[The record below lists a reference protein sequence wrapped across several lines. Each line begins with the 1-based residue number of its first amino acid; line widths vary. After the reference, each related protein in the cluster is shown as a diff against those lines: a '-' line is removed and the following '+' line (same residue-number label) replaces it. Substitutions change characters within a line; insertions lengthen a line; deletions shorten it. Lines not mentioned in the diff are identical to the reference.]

1 MLVPIV
7 IIWPIVIA
15 CAIALL
21 LGPRSRMQ
29 QGIALAKQNAVFMAL
44 RFPLA
49 IFAAG
54 FAGPLLP
61 ADLIAQWL
69 GGASGWTGIL
79 IASAIGGFV
88 PSGPIVSFPLALALF
103 KAGVGVPQLVA
114 FLTAWSLLS
123 VHTILAW
130 EVPVLGREF
139 PLLRV
144 ASSLILPPISG
155 FLAGLMVGI

>member
-1 MLVPIV
+1 MLLSTL
-7 IIWPIVIA
+7 IIWPIVILCGA
-15 CAIALL
+15 ALL
-21 LGPRSRMQ
+21 LGPRLRMH
-29 QGIALAKQNAVFMAL
+29 QGLQLAKQNAMFMAL

-61 ADLIAQWL
+61 ADLIAEWL

-123 VHTILAW
+123 VHTMLAW
-130 EVPVLGREF
+130 EFPVLGREF

-144 ASSLILPPISG
+144 ISSLVLPPISG
-155 FLAGLMVGI
+155 FLAGLMVGL